1 MKFRDIYEGKQIQ
14 ESPESIVASYKMR
27 AKIQMDR
34 LLALVNNSKSEFDAK
49 HISRQIEDMAD
60 ALDVDTYYRNQEVNA
75 EKVPMPSTMAEGDM
89 KFQALGMAKQLHN
102 KLAGLTFIDMLSVMS
117 ADNPAKKEVQ
127 DLETAINALTTEVG
141 DFIQKY
147 IPDVADADV
156 GDTEEYAEP
165 EEPEEVEEPEEPKE
179 PKDAKPATTDK
190 AKNKK
195 IKDNEEEIKESLD
208 DLTEANKSWKKIR
221 SYILGQEADV
231 YTNDSGY
238 TFGKVDGKWVM
249 VDFDDE
255 VIHTGKSAAEMK
267 RYFNSNLTEG
277 SPVQDFKT
285 LMYKTM
291 YGKEYE
297 MAIKVMKDENISAAD
312 AAKRFRHVDA
322 RALAELFKKY

>member
-60 ALDVDTYYRNQEVNA
+60 AIDIDTYYRNQEVEPIASSPVA
-75 EKVPMPSTMAEGDM
+75 ESEM
-89 KFQALGMAKQLHN
+89 KFQALGMAKELHN
-102 KLAGLTFIDMLSVMS
+102 KLAGLTFIDMLAVMS
-117 ADNPAKKEVQ
+117 PDNPAKKEVQ
-127 DLETAINALTTEVG
+127 NLETAINALTSEVG
-141 DFIQKY
+141 EFIQKY

-165 EEPEEVEEPEEPKE
+165 EEPEEPKEKEAPEEPEEEKE
-179 PKDAKPATTDK
+179 EEPSKDQK
-190 AKNKK
+190 KK
-195 IKDNEEEIKESLD
+195 IKDNEKEVTESAESAESL
-208 DLTEANKSWKKIR
+208 E
-221 SYILGQEADV
+221 
-231 YTNDSGY
+231 
-238 TFGKVDGKWVM
+238 
-249 VDFDDE
+249 
-255 VIHTGKSAAEMK
+255 
-267 RYFNSNLTEG
+267 EG

-297 MAIKVMKDENISAAD
+297 MAIKVMQDENISAAD